1 MTPDL
6 HVDYD
11 ARPLPASIQELL
23 TAHAASHRLPARQWF
38 TPYTARVLAG
48 RRLLPHAAAA
58 EVEVGGIRL
67 QLYNRAQTVDRS
79 VAHAAGVF
87 ARLCIEARAS
97 GLPGALQ
104 LYAGA
109 LVLHRIML
117 RNCEAG
123 PEEAGQ
129 TDPDCVLPAAI
140 PLTVML
146 FELLDIDEVYAGLRE
161 AVVWLFMEVRHGLQG
176 DASLGWLW
184 NVAGGFLTAMRAG
197 EFTGAL
203 PDLLRRFGTAAQRAQ
218 LLQSALTDNL
228 PLLQRQCEAGLREW
242 RTASGA
248 APGEEDR
255 GGAAGDGAPPE
266 EDLLQLLGGGEPGGV
281 EAAAGGAASPCG
293 VPVCYCAPRA
303 QTLDLG
309 IKCELRDEGGD
320 CYVMSY
326 ALAEAD
332 GLLAEQQA
340 DGSPSPAYADYLLG
354 RHGGRSSGLIISGA
368 QAVRGLCELYESGQ
382 GDDYR
387 ARLLESCTAA
397 LAPDRQARAGR
408 FRRPVRIRMLRRIQL
423 ADGGGRLAGA
433 QAARW
438 MIERTHQQA
447 LLPPPDLPPAP
458 EGTAPAASGSD
469 APDAAPA
476 EAFPAASAAADA
488 ACTAHASAETSAAD
502 AAPADADAA
511 PAAELQYTD

>member
-23 TAHAASHRLPARQWF
+23 TAHAASHCLPARQWF

-58 EVEVGGIRL
+58 EVEVGGVSL
-67 QLYNRAQTVDRS
+67 QLYNRAQTIDRS

-104 LYAGA
+104 LYTGA
-109 LVLHRIML
+109 LVLHRIMT

-123 PEEAGQ
+123 PEAAAE
-129 TDPDCVLPAAI
+129 TDPDRVLPAAI

-146 FELLDIDEVYAGLRE
+146 FELLDIDEVYAGLKE
-161 AVVWLFMEVRHGLQG
+161 AVVWLFLEVRRGLQG
-176 DASLGWLW
+176 EVSLGWLW
-184 NVAGGFLTAMRAG
+184 SVAGGFLSAMRAG
-197 EFTGAL
+197 ELTGAL
-203 PDLLRRFGTAAQRAQ
+203 PDLLRRFGSAAQRAQ

-228 PLLQRQCEAGLREW
+228 PLLQRQCEAGLHEW
-242 RTASGA
+242 GA
-248 APGEEDR
+248 APAETPAE
-255 GGAAGDGAPPE
+255 AAGGEGTAGDETPVREA
-266 EDLLQLLGGGEPGGV
+266 LLQLLEADGGMADADAAPV
-281 EAAAGGAASPCG
+281 AAAGQPCG

-309 IKCELRDEGGD
+309 VKCELRDEAGD
-320 CYVMSY
+320 YYVMSY

-332 GLLAEQQA
+332 ALLQEQQA
-340 DGSPSPAYADYLLG
+340 DGSANPGYAAYLQG
-354 RHGGRSSGLIISGA
+354 RHGGRSSGLVISGG
-368 QAVRGLCELYESGQ
+368 QAVRALCELYECGR
-382 GDDYR
+382 GEDYR
-387 ARLLESCTAA
+387 ARLLGSCTAA
-397 LAPDRQARAGR
+397 LPPDKQARAGR

-423 ADGGGRLAGA
+423 SDGSRRLAGV

-438 MIERTHQQA
+438 MIERAHQQT
-447 LLPPPDLPPAP
+447 LLPPPDLPPLPESAEPAP
-458 EGTAPAASGSD
+458 
-469 APDAAPA
+469 
-476 EAFPAASAAADA
+476 AAADA
-488 ACTAHASAETSAAD
+488 A
-502 AAPADADAA
+502 AAPE
-511 PAAELQYTD
+511 AELQYTD